1 MVAHFTIKLGY
12 ISRILFL
19 IVYFCKT
26 DKTTTMRILLAFFLL
41 IFFTQCKTSEDISPS
56 CKLREYYINTYTD
69 SPNYFAKLEYNQQRN
84 LVLHKVEIPRPATP
98 TFFIP
103 DQGVKDSITYK
114 NGKLDKIYRF
124 SQVGANTFRLERID
138 SYSHNSQNQIAK
150 IIQQQLYYGTY
161 VYAVNE
167 LVYSY
172 KNSKIDFVASETKR
186 AVYKGPNIPTLNTVP
201 DTSIATNIDT
211 TYYTFDGNN
220 LSSQITKKYE
230 FSDNFSINRQL
241 NLRFISEVFYTDYD
255 DKSNPLYQLPIESK
269 IFEPLSANN
278 YRTKRYRTR
287 IAVKETESQS
297 FNTDMHKF
305 EYNSRGFPTYIN
317 SNVTATT
324 VLVEKSIPYFVY
336 DCN

>member
-1 MVAHFTIKLGY
+1 
-12 ISRILFL
+12 
-19 IVYFCKT
+19 
-26 DKTTTMRILLAFFLL
+26 MRILLALFLL
-41 IFFTQCKTSEDISPS
+41 IFFTQCKTSEDITPS
-56 CKLREYYINTYTD
+56 CKLRAYYINTYTD

-84 LVLHKVEIPRPATP
+84 LVLHKLDIPSAATP

-103 DQGVKDSITYK
+103 TKGLKDSITYK

-124 SQVGANTFRLERID
+124 SQAGINAFLLERID

-150 IIQQQLYYGTY
+150 IIQQRLRDGTY
-161 VYAVNE
+161 VSSVNE

-172 KNSKIDFVASETKR
+172 KNSKIDFVASETKIFYYR
-186 AVYKGPNIPTLNTVP
+186 GFNFPTLNTIP
-201 DTSIATNIDT
+201 DTSIVTNIDT

-241 NLRFISEVFYTDYD
+241 NLRLISEVFYTDYD

-297 FNTDMHKF
+297 FNTDIHKF
-305 EYNSRGFPTYIN
+305 EYNTKGFPTHIN
-317 SNVTATT
+317 SNVTTTT
-324 VLVEKSIPYFVY
+324 VLVEKNIPYFVY